1 MCLSKLFCG
10 NDCTWAWILF
20 IIGIVLLLDN
30 NCGGESCGC
39 GCGNNYGN
47 NGCYNTR
54 DCGCNTRDCGCC

>member
-1 MCLSKLFCG
+1 MCLSNIFCG

-39 GCGNNYGN
+39 GHGCGSAIN
-47 NGCYNTR
+47 NGCG
-54 DCGCNTRDCGCC
+54 CGCGC